1 VGDTADDCLAI
12 RRRLPCRFPL
22 PRRVADALNVRS
34 SRFDFRRQRRSDVA
48 PRIACAVTLA
58 LILLGLSGCR
68 GKAYRD
74 VYQQKMIGEIR
85 NLEDQLYEADYEN
98 RILIDELA
106 RARSQVV
113 VPEARPSRSPSQPR
127 TQPRRDTPQRD
138 AGRRDDD
145 SSLTPVPLDPVP
157 VDPERGERT
166 LPARPIPDQS
176 PAELTPP
183 PISRPQ
189 TSRDQNFVP
198 PMIAI
203 PPGKD
208 IEMPDVD
215 LGEPVPPSGINAVPE
230 LPAGQIKLPD
240 STRRNVRVEPAIPV
254 AIRVNPSTS
263 GGYRFDDEK
272 EKTGM
277 HLAVEAIDEAGN
289 LVRLEDFDV
298 AGQLSVVL
306 LDPSRTADDARLGRW
321 DFDADELKQMIR
333 SGPGSAIHVYIA
345 WQDKLP
351 TGKQVIAHVKL
362 SHDELQMQAQAEL
375 KTAEVEVAQWNPRGA
390 QMR

>member
-1 VGDTADDCLAI
+1 MI
-12 RRRLPCRFPL
+12 RRRLPCRFLL

-48 PRIACAVTLA
+48 PRIACAVALA
-58 LILLGLSGCR
+58 LILLGICGCR

-85 NLEDQLYEADYEN
+85 TLEDQLYEADYQN
-98 RILIDELA
+98 RILVDELA
-106 RARSQVV
+106 RSRSQVV
-113 VPEARPSRSPSQPR
+113 VPEAKPSRSPGQSR
-127 TQPRRDTPQRD
+127 TQPRRDTPLRD
-138 AGRRDDD
+138 AGRTDDD
-145 SSLTPVPLDPVP
+145 SSLTPVPLEPQRTQP
-157 VDPERGERT
+157 T
-166 LPARPIPDQS
+166 LPARPIPGQS

-189 TSRDQNFVP
+189 TNRDQDIAP
-198 PMIAI
+198 PMVPI
-203 PPGKD
+203 PPGVELD
-208 IEMPDVD
+208 FPDVD
-215 LGEPVPPSGINAVPE
+215 LGEPVPPSGINAAPE
-230 LPAGQIKLPD
+230 LPPGQIKFPE

-254 AIRVNPSTS
+254 AIRVNPATS
-263 GGYRFDDEK
+263 GGYRFDDAK

-298 AGQLSVVL
+298 LGQLTLVL

-321 DFDADELKQMIR
+321 DYDADELKQMIR
-333 SGPGSAIHVYIA
+333 SGPGSAIHVYVA
-345 WQDKLP
+345 WQEKMP

-362 SHDELQMQAQAEL
+362 SHDEMLMQAQAEL
-375 KTAEVEVAQWNPRGA
+375 KTAEVEVAQWNPRGV